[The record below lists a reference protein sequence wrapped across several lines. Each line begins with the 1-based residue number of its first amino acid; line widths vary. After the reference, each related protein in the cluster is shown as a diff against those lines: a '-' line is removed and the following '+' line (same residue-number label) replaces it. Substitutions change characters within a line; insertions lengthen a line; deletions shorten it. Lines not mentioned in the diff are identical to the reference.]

1 MRTTTRTL
9 CGMTLVALLLGG
21 APRPAAADAA
31 PGFETSLPSVWSSAD
46 RRILR
51 DHANATFRLEIPG
64 APKASSS
71 TTYGT
76 LRWTPDAVRPDGHV
90 EAASVWVSPWA
101 RDDGDSS
108 RDASLEGTKLRWTGK
123 EGATAEF
130 APVGG
135 STPSPAGAE
144 WIRGALADRPWPEL
158 TSRMRIFHERSAQV
172 GETWSEPAEEAAK
185 VLQLEGR
192 LDPARPAACTATLVS
207 ADDQMR
213 RVDFRIDLPLA
224 RIPTSD
230 GEAVSRGDLALRATG
245 GRIVRRSGGAT
256 VWHSWLDMGI
266 SGRATMG
273 TTEVVVIATASRVTW
288 TMADTADH
296 DAAAASGATPPAVPE
311 AVRALGSAVFGI
323 EGDLRGA
330 LGSRMGGTAFRTSAG
345 HFVTAARLLSDLE
358 APKVVGS
365 GGAARP
371 VTRVTRDA
379 SPFDLVEVG
388 IDDADADGASLEI
401 GPAPAV
407 GARVWIPRRA
417 SDGSVAWTSG
427 TVGAAP
433 EVPSF
438 GKALRITANVESGWN
453 GAPVLDEKGHA
464 VAVVSRLASWG
475 DVWALPLEGRL
486 GAAAG
491 AGIPWAEWHP
501 ALRRGPPPTAEQAT
515 QLKTA
520 SDALTQGRPEVASDV
535 VTKLGLVGIDAAA
548 WWRAI
553 TAAFVSQG
561 RFDEAVAA
569 HQHEIQQAPYF
580 ATLAFE
586 EAWAQVHRAE
596 LFRAWGRMD
605 AAAGAYER
613 ALSAMPDL
621 ASARQGYEEARAA
634 LGVR

>member
-1 MRTTTRTL
+1 
-9 CGMTLVALLLGG
+9 
-21 APRPAAADAA
+21 
-31 PGFETSLPSVWSSAD
+31 
-46 RRILR
+46 
-51 DHANATFRLEIPG
+51 
-64 APKASSS
+64 
-71 TTYGT
+71 
-76 LRWTPDAVRPDGHV
+76 
-90 EAASVWVSPWA
+90 
-101 RDDGDSS
+101 
-108 RDASLEGTKLRWTGK
+108 
-123 EGATAEF
+123 
-130 APVGG
+130 
-135 STPSPAGAE
+135 
-144 WIRGALADRPWPEL
+144 
-158 TSRMRIFHERSAQV
+158 
-172 GETWSEPAEEAAK
+172 
-185 VLQLEGR
+185 
-192 LDPARPAACTATLVS
+192 
-207 ADDQMR
+207 MR

-311 AVRALGSAVFGI
+311 AVRALGVGRARDRGRPPGCAGQPHGGHGVSHVGGA
-323 EGDLRGA
+323 LRHRGA
-330 LGSRMGGTAFRTSAG
+330 
-345 HFVTAARLLSDLE
+345 
-358 APKVVGS
+358 APERP
-365 GGAARP
+365 GGAQGRRAGRGRAP
-371 VTRVTRDA
+371 RDPDH
-379 SPFDLVEVG
+379 SGTPRSFDLVEVG
-388 IDDADADGASLEI
+388 IDDADAEGASLEV
-401 GPAPAV
+401 GAVPAV

-491 AGIPWAEWHP
+491 AGVPWAEWHS

-520 SDALTQGRPEVASDV
+520 SDALTQGRPEVASDA

-586 EAWAQVHRAE
+586 EAWTQVHRAE

-621 ASARQGYEEARAA
+621 AAARQGYEEARAA